1 MAPII
6 EVKNL
11 RTYFNTPKGTAR
23 AVDGVSFNINA
34 GETLALVGESGCGK
48 SMTALSLIQLVP
60 EPNGFIA
67 EGEILLDGLDITR
80 LPEYAKRRI
89 RGNDIAMIF
98 QEPMTSLNPV
108 LTIGSQIIETIR
120 LHQGLSQKAAR
131 THAIE
136 MLDRMK
142 LPSPETLIDEYPH
155 RLSGGM
161 RQRIMIAMALA
172 CKPKLLIADEPTTA
186 LDVTI
191 QREILSLIK
200 ELKEELG
207 TAVLLITHNL
217 ALVSGNADK
226 VGVMYAGKIV
236 ESASAK
242 DIFKNPLHPYTK
254 SLLNSLPS
262 ITNRNEG
269 LETIEGT
276 VPEPTNFPKGC
287 RFAKRCSSEMEGCNR
302 LEPTLT
308 AENKEDRLVSCHLF
322 DSEFMSEERARPA
335 GKMRGSVMDFSRT
348 DNSGAT
354 TRPLVLEVK
363 GLKVHYPIKKGL
375 FKKTVG
381 YVRAVDGIDLSIERG
396 STLALVGE
404 SGCGKTTTGKAIMQL
419 IDATEGSV
427 LLKGKELT
435 KLNTEDMRP
444 MRELMQI
451 IFQDPYSSLNPRIK
465 VGGIIEEGLKS
476 LKPNLNDKER
486 KDKVSEVL
494 RMVGLSS
501 DMSNR
506 YPHEFSGGQ
515 RSRIGIARVL
525 VVEPELIICDEATSA
540 LDVSVQA
547 QILNLLRSVQ
557 IEFGL
562 SYLFITHDLG
572 IVEYMADK
580 VAVMY
585 EGKVIEYGKTE
596 EVLGRPKEEY
606 TKKLLQ
612 AVPTID

>member
-23 AVDGVSFNINA
+23 AVDGVSFNIDA

-80 LPEYAKRRI
+80 LPEYEKRRI

-131 THAIE
+131 AHAIE

-142 LPSPETLIDEYPH
+142 LPSPKTLIDEYPH

-226 VGVMYAGKIV
+226 VGVMYGGKIV

-254 SLLNSLPS
+254 SLLHSLPS

-287 RFAKRCSSEMEGCNR
+287 RFAKRCSSEMEGCSR

-308 AENKEDRLVSCHLF
+308 AENKEDHLVSCHLF
-322 DSEFMSEERARPA
+322 DPEFMSESRARPA
-335 GKMRGSVMDFSRT
+335 GKMREPVMDFSRV
-348 DNSGAT
+348 DDSDAA

-363 GLKVHYPIKKGL
+363 GLKVHYPIKKGI

-381 YVRAVDGIDLSIERG
+381 HVRAVDGIDISIERG

-435 KLNTEDMRP
+435 TLNTEDMRP

-476 LKPNLNDKER
+476 LKPDLNDKER

-585 EGKVIEYGKTE
+585 EGKVIEYGRTE